1 MEDRIQDADGCCH
14 SQALDDLALIAAIDG
29 EASPEVMAHLRTCGC
44 CAERAQEFAQ
54 LQGLLRKQF
63 FRMFCPSTDD
73 LVIHHQGLLPEARR
87 AEIEAHLLDCSHCLR
102 ELRLL
107 KQIASEAL
115 SGRAPPPRLG
125 VPPSAG
131 PAPGAMAEPGAL
143 PASQT
148 ATALPPEVYG
158 APRAARYTDQYAFQ
172 ADNLQITID
181 VHRVVGQLDRRVLV
195 GVLSI
200 DESRPSAGCYVSVYG
215 APDHRLVSTA
225 ELDELGSFVLADL
238 SAGPYRLLM
247 HLPDRQ
253 IVIEAISV

>member
-1 MEDRIQDADGCCH
+1 MEDRIQGADGCCH

-44 CAERAQEFAQ
+44 CAARAQEFAQ

-73 LVIHHQGLLPEARR
+73 LVTHHQGALPEPRR
-87 AEIEAHLLDCSHCLR
+87 AEIEAHLLECSHCLR

-115 SGRAPPPRLG
+115 SGRAPPPKLVAPG
-125 VPPSAG
+125 WAA
-131 PAPGAMAEPGAL
+131 PAPGTLAAPTYL
-143 PASQT
+143 TASQT
-148 ATALPPEVYG
+148 TIALPELYG
-158 APRAARYTDQYAFQ
+158 APRGARYTDQYAFQ
-172 ADNLQITID
+172 ADNLEITID
-181 VHRVVGQLDRRVLV
+181 VHRVVGQSDRRVLV

-200 DESRPSAGCYVSVYG
+200 DEEQPSAGCYVSAYG
-215 APDHRLVSTA
+215 AHDHRLVSTA

-238 SAGPYRLLM
+238 SAGSYRLLM
-247 HLPDRQ
+247 HLPDRE

>member
-29 EASPEVMAHLRTCGC
+29 EASSEVVAHLRTCGY
-44 CAERAQEFAQ
+44 CAARAQDFAQ

-73 LVIHHQGLLPEARR
+73 LVLHYQGQLPEARR
-87 AEIEAHLLDCSHCLR
+87 AEIDAHLRECSHCLR

-107 KQIASEAL
+107 KQVASEAL
-115 SGRAPPPRLG
+115 SGRAPPGQLAAPG
-125 VPPSAG
+125 WAEAP
-131 PAPGAMAEPGAL
+131 PGAMAEAGDL
-143 PASQT
+143 PASQV
-148 ATALPPEVYG
+148 ATAPSPEVHG

-181 VHRVVGQLDRRVLV
+181 IHRVVGQSERRVLV
-195 GVLSI
+195 GVLSLGK
-200 DESRPSAGCYVSVYG
+200 DLPSAGCYVSAYR
-215 APDHRLVSTA
+215 APDHWLVSTA

-238 SAGPYRLLM
+238 LAGPYRLLV
-247 HLPDRQ
+247 HLPEREV
-253 IVIEAISV
+253 VIEAISV